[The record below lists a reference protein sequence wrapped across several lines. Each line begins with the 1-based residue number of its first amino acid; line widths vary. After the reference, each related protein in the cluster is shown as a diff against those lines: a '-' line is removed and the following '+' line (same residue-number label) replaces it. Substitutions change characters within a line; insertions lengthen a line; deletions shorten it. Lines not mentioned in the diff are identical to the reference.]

1 GRDPE
6 FALGLQAF
14 FANHGKMQGLA
25 RDFSPSGRPI
35 RDSDEGLAAA
45 ASVLLSDTIP
55 SEDVPTLEPTQIGST
70 AETPGLAGTG
80 SPHFSDHL
88 LLDEIA
94 HGGMGVVFRGR
105 DTGIGREVAV
115 KVLLEEHEG
124 DSELRHRFVDEAQI
138 AGQLQ
143 HPGVTPV
150 YEMGH
155 LPDQRPY

>member
-1 GRDPE
+1 MPSLPHESSLHEDRLDALIDAWLEAAERGVAPEPEEYIGRDPE

-80 SPHFSDHL
+80 SHQFSDHL

-105 DTGIGREVAV
+105 D
-115 KVLLEEHEG
+115 
-124 DSELRHRFVDEAQI
+124 
-138 AGQLQ
+138 
-143 HPGVTPV
+143 
-150 YEMGH
+150 
-155 LPDQRPY
+155 